1 MRSCAWLALA
11 CGLATA
17 APAAPA
23 TPFTVE
29 ALLSL
34 EEIGRAAF
42 SPDGRWFVFER
53 HPAWKSAPRF
63 DQDFMVGSAASQ
75 LMVVDL
81 KAPGPARPLLVAEA
95 GSGDAM
101 GAFSPDG
108 ARIIV
113 VRQRGHARELGVV
126 TVATGAVAWSGRLVE
141 PELWFAQARWRDNN
155 EVVAMSRPPEAI
167 ARLSGL
173 GWQGRERVS
182 KAWAA
187 SAEGKLSVT
196 ALGSGRFTAM
206 NPPASQAALVAFNV
220 VTGRSRVLAHG
231 AFADLLLA
239 PGGRTAA
246 VLEEAERTEPTAQ
259 SLIRVGYPPRRL
271 RLVMVDLTTGARRTP
286 CPRCDLVRGA
296 WAWSPRGEALAVAA
310 RPDGDGWADYRY
322 WRLPVVGQPTVLAPG
337 LTLADTGGRD
347 PRPLPAIAWPDKDP
361 LVLAREGEAARRDWW
376 RLGRGAPV
384 RLTRDSPEPQGP
396 ALVSAN
402 KGLALR
408 SAEGLRWLDPSGRL
422 GARLAGPD
430 AVVKAPIDPLPGLP
444 RSAGLVFDAGT
455 HRLLTS
461 GGVLSRPL
469 QLPERAQILALSE
482 TWGGVAALSTDA
494 HGVGSLV
501 LVRPDE
507 AVREVATVNAE
518 LAKTAFA
525 NPAPVMHRAMNGA
538 PLTSWLYL
546 PPQVPPNGPK
556 GLIVTPYPGARYAR
570 PPSAAEPGARS
581 FDANVQLMAAAGYA
595 VIVPSLPME
604 RDRDPMPGLADA
616 MLLAVDAAVA
626 ANPILRDRPLAVW
639 GQSYG
644 GYGALAAG
652 VESSRFGAIIASA
665 PITNL
670 LSYYGAIHPEALAS
684 PELMT
689 LPSELGWAE
698 HGQGQMGGPP
708 WLAPD
713 KYLRNSPG
721 LQSDKINAPVMLIY
735 GDLDTDLGQVTTLF
749 SSLYRQGKDAQLL
762 LYRGESHV
770 VLSPD
775 NVRDL
780 YRRAFAFL
788 DTALSHPSPLN
799 AARPA
804 EAESLIRPSQ

>member
-1 MRSCAWLALA
+1 MRCYAWLALA
-11 CGLATA
+11 CGLASV
-17 APAAPA
+17 APAAA

-29 ALLSL
+29 SLLSL
-34 EEIGRAAF
+34 EEVGRAAF

-53 HPAWKSAPRF
+53 HPAWKSASRF
-63 DQDFMVGSAASQ
+63 DQDFLVGSAASQ

-81 KAPGPARPLLVAEA
+81 KGPGPARPLLAAEA
-95 GSGDAM
+95 GAGDAM

-113 VRQRGHARELGVV
+113 VRQRGHARELGVA
-126 TVATGAVAWSGRLVE
+126 TLATGAITWSGRLVE
-141 PELWFAQARWRDNN
+141 PELWFAQARWRDNS
-155 EVVAMSRPPEAI
+155 EVVAMSRPREAV
-167 ARLSGL
+167 ARLTGL

-182 KAWAA
+182 RAWAA

-196 ALGSGRFTAM
+196 ALGSGRFSTV
-206 NPPASQAALVAFNV
+206 NPPASQAALVAFKV
-220 VTGRSRVLAHG
+220 TTGRVRVLAQG

-239 PGGRTAA
+239 PDGRTAS
-246 VLEEAERTEPTAQ
+246 VLEDAERTQPTAR
-259 SLIRVGYPPRRL
+259 SIIRVGYPPRRL
-271 RLVMVDLTTGARRTP
+271 RLVMVDLATGARRTP

-296 WAWSPRGEALAVAA
+296 WAWSPTGKALAVAA

-322 WRLPVVGQPTVLAPG
+322 WRLPVVGEPTVLAPN

-347 PRPLPAIAWPDKDP
+347 PRPMPAIAWPGEDP
-361 LVLAREGEAARRDWW
+361 LVLARDGEAARRDWW
-376 RLGRGAPV
+376 RLGPEGAI
-384 RLTRDSPEPQGP
+384 RLTGDGPEPQGT
-396 ALVSAN
+396 AVVASD

-408 SAEGLRWLDPSGRL
+408 SAEGLRWLDAVGRPGARL
-422 GARLAGPD
+422 GAPAAIAR
-430 AVVKAPIDPLPGLP
+430 APLDPLPGLP
-444 RSAGLVFDAGT
+444 RSTALVSDAGT
-455 HRLLTS
+455 NRLLTS
-461 GGVLSRPL
+461 NGVLSPAL
-469 QLPERAQILALSE
+469 DLPDGAQILALSE
-482 TWGGVAALSTDA
+482 TWGGLAALSTDT
-494 HGVGSLV
+494 HGVGSVIL
-501 LVRPDE
+501 LKPGALARQ
-507 AVREVATVNAE
+507 VAIVNAG
-518 LAKTAFA
+518 LADTAFA
-525 NPAPVMHRAMNGA
+525 QPVPIPHRAIDGA

-546 PPQVPPNGPK
+546 PPQTPPDGPK
-556 GLIVTPYPGARYAR
+556 GLIVTPYPGARYPR
-570 PPSAAEPGARS
+570 PPSAAAPGARS

-595 VIVPSLPME
+595 VIVPSLPMD

-626 ANPILRDRPLAVW
+626 THPVLRDRPLAVW

-644 GYGALAAG
+644 GYGALAGG
-652 VESSRFGAIIASA
+652 VESPRFGAIIASA

-708 WLAPD
+708 WLAPE

-721 LQSDKINAPVMLIY
+721 LQSDKLNAPVMLIY
-735 GDLDTDLGQVTTLF
+735 GDLDTDLGQVTSLF

-770 VLSPD
+770 VMSPD

-788 DTALSHPSPLN
+788 DTTLSRRSSPDETAPPL
-799 AARPA
+799 AG
-804 EAESLIRPSQ
+804 SLIRPSQ

>member
-1 MRSCAWLALA
+1 MRACAWLALA
-11 CGLATA
+11 CGLASV
-17 APAAPA
+17 APASAA
-23 TPFTVE
+23 PFTVE
-29 ALLSL
+29 SLLSL
-34 EEIGRAAF
+34 EEVGRAAF

-53 HPAWKSAPRF
+53 HPAWTSASRF
-63 DQDFMVGSAASQ
+63 DQDFLVGSAASQ

-81 KAPGPARPLLVAEA
+81 RGNGAARPLLALEA
-95 GSGDAM
+95 GAGDAM

-113 VRQRGHARELGVV
+113 VRQRGHVRELGVA
-126 TVATGAVAWSGRLVE
+126 TLATGAITWSGRLVE
-141 PELWFAQARWRDNN
+141 PELWFAQARWRDNH
-155 EVVAMSRPPEAI
+155 EVVAVSRPAGAV

-173 GWQGRERVS
+173 GWQARERVS
-182 KAWAA
+182 RAWAA

-220 VTGRSRVLAHG
+220 ASGRVRDLAHG

-246 VLEEAERTEPTAQ
+246 VLEDAERTEPTAR
-259 SLIRVGYPPRRL
+259 SVIRVGYPPRRL
-271 RLVMVDLTTGARRTP
+271 RLVMVDLSTGARRTP

-296 WAWSPRGEALAVAA
+296 WAWSPTGEALAVAA

-322 WRLPVVGQPTVLAPG
+322 WRLPVVGQPTVLAAK

-347 PRPLPAIAWPDKDP
+347 PRPMPAIAWPGKDP
-361 LVLAREGEAARRDWW
+361 LVLAREGDVARRDWW
-376 RLGRGAPV
+376 RLSDEGPV
-384 RLTRDSPEPQGP
+384 LLTREGPEPQGP
-396 ALVSAN
+396 ALVVSDN
-402 KGLALR
+402 GLALR
-408 SAEGLRWLDPSGRL
+408 SAEGVRWLDGAGRL

-430 AVVKAPIDPLPGLP
+430 AATKAPLDPLPGQP
-444 RSAGLVFDAGT
+444 RSTGLITDAGAT
-455 HRLLTS
+455 RLLAS
-461 GGVLSRPL
+461 NGAL
-469 QLPERAQILALSE
+469 LPALDFPDRAQVLALSE
-482 TWGGVAALSTDA
+482 TWGGVAALRTDG
-494 HGVGSLV
+494 HGVGSVV
-501 LVRPDE
+501 LLKPGAPPRP
-507 AVREVATVNAE
+507 VAIVNAK
-518 LAKTAFA
+518 LADTAFA
-525 NPAPVMHRAMNGA
+525 TPAPITHKGLDGA

-546 PPQVPPNGPK
+546 PAAMPREGPR

-595 VIVPSLPME
+595 VIVPSLPMD
-604 RDRDPMPGLADA
+604 RDRDPMPDLADA
-616 MLLAVDAAVA
+616 MLLAVDAAIVTH
-626 ANPILRDRPLAVW
+626 PVLKGRPLAVW

-652 VESSRFGAIIASA
+652 VESTRFGAIIASA

-670 LSYYGAIHPEALAS
+670 LAYYGAIHPEALAS

-788 DTALSHPSPLN
+788 DTALSRRPSTDE
-799 AARPA
+799 AASPGA
-804 EAESLIRPSQ
+804 GSAIRPSQ